1 MAKLSLSKSA
11 LLRESRQLKSYKRF
25 LPSLDLKRR
34 QLIAERARARDT
46 LADIRRQQ
54 AELRAQV
61 MQQLPMLA
69 NHEVDLPQMVQI
81 ETIDLR
87 EENVLGTLLPVL
99 DRLELHRRPY
109 SLLARPHWVDT
120 TVARLERMLR
130 LRVEERIAEIRLERL
145 EAAVQKITQRV
156 NLFEKVLIPRTE
168 ERIRHIRIHL
178 ADNERAA
185 VVRAKIAKSRRV
197 QALEEQA

>member
-11 LLRESRQLKSYKRF
+11 LLRESRQLKSYRRF

-34 QLIAERARARDT
+34 QLIAERARARDA
-46 LADIRRQQ
+46 L
-54 AELRAQV
+54 AELRDRQARLREQV

-69 NHEVDLPQMVQI
+69 NHEVDLPDMVRI
-81 ETIDLR
+81 ERVDIR

-99 DRLELHRRPY
+99 DSLMMKTRPY
-109 SLLARPHWVDT
+109 SLLARPHWVDA
-120 TVARLERMLR
+120 TVDRLERMLR

-156 NLFEKVLIPRTE
+156 NLFEKVLIPRTQ

-178 ADNERAA
+178 ADSERAA

-197 QALEEQA
+197 RAMEEQP